1 VFSDYWNDLTEWA
14 LKEHVDKSG
23 NALMP
28 RYKSNHA
35 TVQEFLINEKQ
46 FEQWNINF
54 TKVVLVTLPAIL
66 LYILFSIFKPAFVYP
81 PENYKN
87 VSFSTIINKT
97 GTCTQQLQFAINTT
111 NGGSDTIPLNQLTT
125 VDTLHINDVRYNEKV
140 TLELWTKDSLMRP
153 VAFNASDSFV
163 AIQANCD
170 YQLKSPL

>member
-1 VFSDYWNDLTEWA
+1 
-14 LKEHVDKSG
+14 
-23 NALMP
+23 MP